1 MEPIDFPDL
10 VPSSRTYEPGR
21 FAEER
26 FVAQNGAVTRMR
38 YGNRRFN
45 SGLTLQFANISDD
58 NAALILDHYV
68 TVMSGDN
75 YARFQTDSIPP
86 GPNVSKGQLNN
97 LAAYT
102 KETLSGLKWKYA
114 GPPQVS
120 SVKPGLST
128 VSCRFVGELEG
139 A

>member
-10 VPSSRTYEPGR
+10 VPSSRAYKPGV

-26 FVAQNGAVTRMR
+26 FIAQNGAVTRMR

-45 SGLTLQFANISDD
+45 SSLSLKFQNISD
-58 NAALILDHYV
+58 NSAALILDHYV
-68 TVMSGDN
+68 AVMSGDN

-86 GPNVSKGQLNN
+86 QQNISKGQSVDLT
-97 LAAYT
+97 AWT

-128 VSCRFVGELEG
+128 VSCEFVGELEG